1 VYDEQYPLL
10 LKETKQVRVCESEGQ
25 GNEQDCDELSDD
37 YDHSITKTIE
47 YPIVGRD
54 FSSDKM
60 STLSY
65 ANELIAKNRIS
76 TPLKITFNG
85 ASENHIYKKFPNGL
99 LSLEKINFRA
109 RDGSIS
115 ISDKITKRD
124 DKARVLEYFRKD
136 GIYVARIYGYKNRSH
151 MVAEIV
157 NSTHANAL
165 KTLNAF
171 ESDITQSNKGTLST
185 DTSIR
190 QMMNKLRI
198 ALPHT
203 QITSYTYKKL
213 VGISSI
219 TDPRGQTVYY
229 HYDDFNRL
237 EFVKDDSGNILTNN
251 QYNYKN

>member
-1 VYDEQYPLL
+1 
-10 LKETKQVRVCESEGQ
+10 
-25 GNEQDCDELSDD
+25 
-37 YDHSITKTIE
+37 
-47 YPIVGRD
+47 
-54 FSSDKM
+54 
-60 STLSY
+60 
-65 ANELIAKNRIS
+65 
-76 TPLKITFNG
+76 
-85 ASENHIYKKFPNGL
+85 
-99 LSLEKINFRA
+99 
-109 RDGSIS
+109 
-115 ISDKITKRD
+115 
-124 DKARVLEYFRKD
+124 
-136 GIYVARIYGYKNRSH
+136 

>member
-1 VYDEQYPLL
+1 
-10 LKETKQVRVCESEGQ
+10 
-25 GNEQDCDELSDD
+25 
-37 YDHSITKTIE
+37 
-47 YPIVGRD
+47 
-54 FSSDKM
+54 M
-60 STLSY
+60 
-65 ANELIAKNRIS
+65 
-76 TPLKITFNG
+76 
-85 ASENHIYKKFPNGL
+85 
-99 LSLEKINFRA
+99 
-109 RDGSIS
+109 
-115 ISDKITKRD
+115 
-124 DKARVLEYFRKD
+124 
-136 GIYVARIYGYKNRSH
+136 SH

-165 KTLNAF
+165 KTLNTF
-171 ESDITQSNKGTLST
+171 KYKIHTQSNKGTLPT
-185 DTSIR
+185 DASIR

-198 ALPHT
+198 ALPLT